1 MLKYLLVMVLAVV
14 LPAEYATAGPGDGPV
29 IDAGQIT
36 IRGDINGEIK
46 NGRQGGGG
54 GVSILGGLFGASGGA
69 NATPGG
75 MINVNGIVQ
84 QGQSVLKASN
94 ILLDTRLNR
103 DITNN
108 AGDVTVSGITQ
119 IGKK

>member
-1 MLKYLLVMVLAVV
+1 MKELILMLCTAI
-14 LPAEYATAGPGDGPV
+14 ACEYAVAGPGDGPT

-36 IRGDINGEIK
+36 IQGQINGEIK

-54 GVSILGGLFGASGGA
+54 SVSILGGLFGASGGA
-69 NATPGG
+69 NATAGG
-75 MINVNGIVQ
+75 RINVNGIYQ
-84 QGQSVLKASN
+84 EGQSILKAGSVVLN
-94 ILLDTRLNR
+94 TNLNR

-119 IGKK
+119 IGRK

>member
-1 MLKYLLVMVLAVV
+1 MRKYFILLLSAALPVQAVLA
-14 LPAEYATAGPGDGPV
+14 GPSDGPV
-29 IDAGQIT
+29 IDVGQIT
-36 IRGDINGEIK
+36 IHGQINGEIK

-54 GVSILGGLFGASGGA
+54 GASALWGLVSASGGA

-75 MINVNGIVQ
+75 RVNVNGILQ
-84 QGQSVLKASN
+84 EGKSFLKANN
-94 ILLDTRLNR
+94 IMLDTRLNR

-119 IGKK
+119 IGKN

>member
-1 MLKYLLVMVLAVV
+1 MKHLIVIGCAVLAC
-14 LPAEYATAGPGDGPV
+14 EYAIAGPGDGPT

-36 IRGDINGEIK
+36 IQGQINGEVK

-69 NATPGG
+69 NATAGG
-75 MINVNGIVQ
+75 RVNVNGIYQ
-84 QGQSVLKASN
+84 EGQSLLKAN
-94 ILLDTRLNR
+94 TVTLNTHLNR

>member
-1 MLKYLLVMVLAVV
+1 MLKYVLIALCLV
-14 LPAEYATAGPGDGPV
+14 LPAEYASGGPGDGPV

-75 MINVNGIVQ
+75 RVNVNGILQ
-84 QGQSVLKASN
+84 EGQAILKAGN

>member
-1 MLKYLLVMVLAVV
+1 MLKYVFVAFAVV
-14 LPAEYATAGPGDGPV
+14 LPAEYAFAGPGDGPL

-54 GVSILGGLFGASGGA
+54 GVSFLGGLFGASGGA
-69 NATPGG
+69 NSTPGG
-75 MINVNGIVQ
+75 RVNVNGIVQ
-84 QGQSVLKASN
+84 EGQSILKASN

-119 IGKK
+119 IGK